1 MSIFLNVTFSHFRSC
16 TVWRQIKIKYVL
28 FTSYGTTILA
38 YYNNISFHIHLFCMA
53 HFQDDDNHIVLL
65 IIDLITIN
73 QVFYA

>member
-1 MSIFLNVTFSHFRSC
+1 M
-16 TVWRQIKIKYVL
+16 

-38 YYNNISFHIHLFCMA
+38 YYNNISFHILLFCMA
-53 HFQDDDNHIVLL
+53 HFQDDDDDNHIVLL